1 MAVRTAAA
9 IAHPNIAFIKY
20 WGNKDDLLRL
30 PLNGSI
36 SMNLGTL
43 HTRTIVSFR
52 DELRCDTLK
61 INGNEISGEALIRV
75 RNFLQIIRSMST
87 ENRFASVESINNF
100 PIGAGIASS
109 AAAFTALA
117 LAGSTAS

>member
-36 SMNLGTL
+36 LMNLGTL

-61 INGNEISGEALIRV
+61 INRKEISGEALIRV

-87 ENRFASVESINNF
+87 ENCFASVESINNF

-109 AAAFTALA
+109 AAAFAALA